1 MSSRS
6 IDFAGDFVY
15 DLSNF
20 AIVGNRVYLEAP
32 RGSRAFGGDV
42 GGELYVLEL
51 STGAVSK
58 LLAYGDEDNGGY
70 LFSSEGHLYRV
81 YTSTTDYIVRGIDQ
95 STGRQADN
103 DVIELY
109 KVDNFDD
116 FDGWKFAMGLNS
128 KVYWCRN

>member
-1 MSSRS
+1 MITKWTETNEYDFQEVDPSTKKGLMSSRS

-42 GGELYVLEL
+42 GGELYVLDL

-81 YTSTTDYIVRGIDQ
+81 YTSTTDYIVR
-95 STGRQADN
+95 
-103 DVIELY
+103 
-109 KVDNFDD
+109 
-116 FDGWKFAMGLNS
+116 
-128 KVYWCRN
+128 